1 MRIERFVGYGSKGT
15 AAILFSPVL
24 IFSLTRRHAIEIA
37 TYQWQPDRRHQS
49 QRRNLNPLWR
59 NPMTDGNTLFE
70 IDRELDS
77 LLDQIEEEVEE
88 NGTALPEL
96 LERFQQFCQAESEK
110 VDRIGRFLTLM
121 DSRLKYC
128 RQQAEHF
135 QKRARSAD
143 AKIVGTKNMVLYFLA
158 ARGLKKI
165 EGKEFTLRLQKNS
178 QDSVEITDA
187 GRVPM
192 DYRELELRIPGCVW
206 QETLDLLPAQTCDSL
221 KNCVRNDSPSIDSIR
236 AADGRREQVP
246 G

>member
-1 MRIERFVGYGSKGT
+1 MSE
-15 AAILFSPVL
+15 A
-24 IFSLTRRHAIEIA
+24 
-37 TYQWQPDRRHQS
+37 
-49 QRRNLNPLWR
+49 
-59 NPMTDGNTLFE
+59 NTLFE

-77 LLDQIEEEVEE
+77 LLDQIEEEAEE
-88 NGTALPEL
+88 NGTASPEL
-96 LERFQQFCQAESEK
+96 LERFQQFCQAESDK

-143 AKIVGTKNMVLYFLA
+143 TKVVSTKNMVLYFLA

-187 GRVPM
+187 SQVPIT
-192 DYRELELRIPGCVW
+192 YRELDLRIPGRLW
-206 QETLDLLPAQTCDSL
+206 QLVVASLLEDTSKALASCIRDD
-221 KNCVRNDSPSIDSIR
+221 RPSSDAIKK
-236 AADGRREQVP
+236 AASRFEEVP
-246 G
+246 GAQVRRGVHLRVA

>member
-1 MRIERFVGYGSKGT
+1 MSET
-15 AAILFSPVL
+15 
-24 IFSLTRRHAIEIA
+24 
-37 TYQWQPDRRHQS
+37 
-49 QRRNLNPLWR
+49 
-59 NPMTDGNTLFE
+59 NTLFE

-77 LLDQIEEEVEE
+77 LLDQIEEETEE
-88 NGTALPEL
+88 NGSASPEL
-96 LERFQQFCQAESEK
+96 LERFQQFCQAESDK

-143 AKIVGTKNMVLYFLA
+143 GKAVSTKNMVLYFLA

-187 GRVPM
+187 GQVPIN
-192 DYRELELRIPGCVW
+192 YRELELHIPGRVW
-206 QETLDLLPAQTCDSL
+206 QTVLALLPEDTSKALT
-221 KNCVRNDSPSIDSIR
+221 NCIRDDRPRNDAIKEAVSR
-236 AADGRREQVP
+236 LEEVP
-246 G
+246 GVQVKRGIHLRVA

>member
-1 MRIERFVGYGSKGT
+1 MSE
-15 AAILFSPVL
+15 A
-24 IFSLTRRHAIEIA
+24 
-37 TYQWQPDRRHQS
+37 
-49 QRRNLNPLWR
+49 
-59 NPMTDGNTLFE
+59 NTLFE

-77 LLDQIEEEVEE
+77 LLDQIEEEAEE
-88 NGTALPEL
+88 NGTASPEL

-165 EGKEFTLRLQKNS
+165 EGKEFTLRLQKNC
-178 QDSVEITDA
+178 QDSVEVSDA
-187 GRVPM
+187 SVVPIMFRELDLRVPG
-192 DYRELELRIPGCVW
+192 RLW
-206 QETLDLLPAQTCDSL
+206 QAAILLLPEETATALASCIRDNKPS
-221 KNCVRNDSPSIDSIR
+221 NDAIKEAVSR
-236 AADGRREQVP
+236 LEEVP
-246 G
+246 GAQVKRGIHLRVA

>member
-1 MRIERFVGYGSKGT
+1 MSE
-15 AAILFSPVL
+15 A
-24 IFSLTRRHAIEIA
+24 
-37 TYQWQPDRRHQS
+37 
-49 QRRNLNPLWR
+49 
-59 NPMTDGNTLFE
+59 NTLFE

-77 LLDQIEEEVEE
+77 LLDQIEEEAEE
-88 NGTALPEL
+88 NGTASPEL
-96 LERFQQFCQAESEK
+96 LERFQQFCQAESDK

-187 GRVPM
+187 GQVPIN
-192 DYRELELRIPGCVW
+192 YRELELR
-206 QETLDLLPAQTCDSL
+206 
-221 KNCVRNDSPSIDSIR
+221 
-236 AADGRREQVP
+236 VP
-246 G
+246 GRLWQAALAFLPEDTSKDSGKLHPRRQTKQRRNQGSREPL